1 MSVGINIRENDL
13 VNGEVK
19 LKQTVS
25 NTRSASLSPLEN
37 LLGAQ
42 VEMVS
47 FGGTRAAGGGA
58 NMIEISNL
66 EVKDE
71 ASLRENPLQIELA
84 GTQADNEVLFP
95 VTFDGEHYRV
105 VGESIVEDSGQV
117 VVNVRELPV
126 SSPTKETEDP
136 FDDGE
141 DTRSLTNALKLAFF
155 KIALK
160 QDDLN
165 KLCWNEFLEDGT
177 VERHLEG
184 VAEKV
189 AEAENILIL
198 IHGIIGNTNDIATG
212 LAVAKG
218 ADDSDLK
225 DAYDL
230 VLSYDYENLNT
241 SIAATGLAFKK
252 AMLEA
257 GFSRDDEKTVTIL
270 AHSMGGL
277 VSRWAIEQ
285 EQANELVDA
294 LILAGTPNNG
304 SNFGKIESLRSFSV
318 IVLDLALNFLPNLIP
333 FAGSALKILKAPTQV
348 LITLGEMNPG
358 SEILEKL
365 NASNDPG
372 VPYFIV
378 GGDATLYE
386 SEQEGFGKL
395 MEKLELKVGDLINKG
410 QKHDIAVE
418 LDSVFNLGVE
428 GWANRSPRPRILTPV
443 CHHLNYFH
451 SPTGMEALVEI
462 GLGAQKKGGEAV
474 QDLPVEETDN
484 ESNSLIDRVEDL
496 NVWDRFVK
504 WLRDVFNV

>member
-1 MSVGINIRENDL
+1 MSTGINIRENDL
-13 VNGEVK
+13 VSGEVK
-19 LKQTVS
+19 LKKAIT
-25 NTRSASLSPLEN
+25 NTRSATSSPLAIM
-37 LLGAQ
+37 LGNQ
-42 VEMVS
+42 IEMVT
-47 FGGTRAAGGGA
+47 FGGTRAAGGGT
-58 NMIEISNL
+58 NMIEISKL

-71 ASLRENPLQIELA
+71 AALRENPLQIELP
-84 GTQADNEVLFP
+84 GGQAENEVLFP

-105 VGESIVEDSGQV
+105 IGESIVEESGQV
-117 VVNVRELPV
+117 VMNVRELPI
-126 SSPTKETEDP
+126 SDPTAKQPDT

-160 QDDLN
+160 EDDLN

-177 VERHLEG
+177 VERHQEG

-218 ADDSDLK
+218 ADGSDLK

-257 GFSRDDEKTVTIL
+257 GFHCDDEKTVTIL

-285 EQANELVDA
+285 EQANEFVDA

-333 FAGSALKILKAPTQV
+333 FAASALKVLKAPTQV

-358 SEILEKL
+358 SDILEKL
-365 NASNDPG
+365 NASKDPG

-386 SEQEGFGKL
+386 TEEEGFGKL

-418 LDSVFNLGVE
+418 LDSIFNLGVE
-428 GWANRSPRPRILTPV
+428 GWANRSPQPRILTPL

-462 GLGAQKKGGEAV
+462 GLGAQQTGGEAV
-474 QDLPVEETDN
+474 PDVEPVDSSEASASLLDKVEE
-484 ESNSLIDRVEDL
+484 LDL
-496 NVWDRFVK
+496 WDRFVK
-504 WLRDVFNV
+504 WLREVFNV

>member
-1 MSVGINIRENDL
+1 MSAGINIRENDL

-25 NTRSASLSPLEN
+25 NTRSASRSPLES
-37 LLGAQ
+37 LLGSQ

-71 ASLRENPLQIELA
+71 AGLRENPLQIELT
-84 GTQADNEVLFP
+84 GTQADHEVLFP

-105 VGESIVEDSGQV
+105 VGESVVEESGQV

-126 SSPTKETEDP
+126 SSPAADKEDP

-141 DTRSLTNALKLAFF
+141 GTRSLTNALKLAFF

-177 VERHLEG
+177 VERHQEG

-218 ADDSDLK
+218 ADGSYLK

-257 GFSRDDEKTVTIL
+257 GFNRDDDKTLTIL

-285 EQANELVDA
+285 EQANEFVDA

-333 FAGSALKILKAPTQV
+333 FAGSALKVLKAPTQV

-358 SEILEKL
+358 SDILEKL
-365 NASNDPG
+365 NASKDPG

-386 SEQEGFGKL
+386 TEEEGFGAL

-418 LDSVFNLGVE
+418 LDSIFNLGVE
-428 GWANRSPRPRILTPV
+428 GWANRSPQPRILTPV

-474 QDLPVEETDN
+474 PDLPSEEKVAEPNSLLDKVEE
-484 ESNSLIDRVEDL
+484 LDL
-496 NVWDRFVK
+496 WDRFVK
-504 WLRDVFNV
+504 WLREVFNV

>member
-1 MSVGINIRENDL
+1 MSTGINIRENDL
-13 VNGEVK
+13 VSGEVK
-19 LKQTVS
+19 LKQTAT
-25 NTRSASLSPLEN
+25 NTRSATLSSLEAM
-37 LLGAQ
+37 LGNQ
-42 VEMVS
+42 IEMVT
-47 FGGTRAAGGGA
+47 FGGTRDAGGGP

-66 EVKDE
+66 QVKDE
-71 ASLRENPLQIELA
+71 AALRENPLQIELP
-84 GTQADNEVLFP
+84 GVQAENEVLFP

-105 VGESIVEDSGQV
+105 IGESIVEESGQV
-117 VVNVRELPV
+117 VVNVRELPIA
-126 SSPTKETEDP
+126 DP
-136 FDDGE
+136 AAKQPDAFDDGE
-141 DTRSLTNALKLAFF
+141 GTRSLTNALKLAFF
-155 KIALK
+155 KIVLK
-160 QDDLN
+160 EDDLN
-165 KLCWNEFLEDGT
+165 KLCWNKFLDDGT
-177 VERHLEG
+177 VERHIEG

-218 ADDSDLK
+218 ADGSDLK

-241 SIAATGLAFKK
+241 SISATGLAFKK

-257 GFSRDDEKTVTIL
+257 GFHRDDEKTVTIL

-285 EQANELVDA
+285 EQANEFVDA

-333 FAGSALKILKAPTQV
+333 FAASALKVLKAPTQV

-358 SEILEKL
+358 SDILEKL
-365 NASNDPG
+365 NSSKDPG

-386 SEQEGFGKL
+386 TEEEGFGKL

-418 LDSVFNLGVE
+418 LDSIFNLGVE
-428 GWANRSPRPRILTPV
+428 GWANRSPQPRMLTPV

-462 GLGAQKKGGEAV
+462 GLGAQQTGGEAV
-474 QDLPVEETDN
+474 PDVEPVDSSEASASLLDKVEE
-484 ESNSLIDRVEDL
+484 LDL
-496 NVWDRFVK
+496 WDRFVK
-504 WLRDVFNV
+504 WMREVFNV